1 MPLLHSER
9 SATPRTPARTAAR
22 FALLVLALLALPAC
36 DSGDDGDASQDL
48 VGRFQARDRY
58 LPLADALALTG
69 LDAALASGGPY
80 TVLAPTRIALT
91 YLGTDFAP
99 VLFSDQQ
106 RAVLTRVL
114 RHHIVAGEL
123 TPDDFADG
131 ATLTAIDGSA
141 LRVRRVGPVV
151 TVNGVTLDVT
161 DPLDASNG
169 VAYPLADVLLDVVTT
184 AERVRLSPLLST
196 LAAGLRDAGVLADA
210 SALPRY
216 TVLAPINDALQALGG
231 DFALLRAAAN
241 VDVYR
246 RVLRAHILPGDADL
260 DALVGQTVTTL
271 GGERLPVT
279 RDATDGL
286 RVDGVRVLVSEVT
299 SDGRV
304 YVLGEP
310 ILSVLSVGERL
321 RIRADLTRYAA
332 DAEANPA
339 VRAVLPD
346 RTRLVTVFA
355 TSDFAYTS
363 RYQPLTAALA
373 EPAQAT
379 LRRRLTALHVVP
391 GRYTRADLTEG
402 LRLTALDGTVLTVR
416 RDGESLSLDGRVVS
430 GEPVPSVNGLLYTA
444 GDFFQP
450 DVDLFETLL
459 LQEHVTFFRAI
470 RQAGLEQAYR
480 TSVRTAFVLADTTA
494 ARDDLLDNPDLA
506 LLLQRTATAEFI
518 PRLDGLSYPHSF
530 AALNGD
536 TRTLNRFDCTLIPP
550 IARRGCSP
558 YGFEFVR
565 TVFPPPDPKDPP
577 VFVDVPTPQVNQGS
591 TTKSGTAAFHLLRE
605 SDVVPRASRLA
616 AR

>member
-1 MPLLHSER
+1 MPLSPSFH
-9 SATPRTPARTAAR
+9 SATRIG
-22 FALLVLALLALPAC
+22 LLVLALLALPAC
-36 DSGDDGDASQDL
+36 DGGTDDTASADL

-58 LPLADALALTG
+58 TPLADALALTR
-69 LDAALASGGPY
+69 LDDALASGGPY
-80 TVLAPTRIALT
+80 TVLAPTRIALA

-99 VLFSDQQ
+99 VLFADDQ

-114 RHHIVAGEL
+114 RHHIVAGRL

-131 ATLTAIDGSA
+131 ATLTAIDGST

-151 TVNGVTLDVT
+151 TVNGVTVDVT

-169 VAYPLADVLLDVVTT
+169 VAYPVADVLLDVITT

-196 LAAGLRDAGVLADA
+196 LAAGLRDAGVQTD
-210 SALPRY
+210 ALPRY
-216 TVLAPINDALQALGG
+216 TVLAPINDAFSALGG

-241 VDVYR
+241 ADVYR
-246 RVLRAHILPGDADL
+246 RVLRAHVLPGEADL

-271 GGERLPVT
+271 GGEQLAVT
-279 RDATDGL
+279 RDATAGL

-299 SDGRV
+299 ADGRV

-310 ILSVLSVGERL
+310 VLSVLSVGERL
-321 RIRADLTRYAA
+321 RIRADLTRFAS
-332 DAEANPA
+332 DAEANAA

-346 RTRLVTVFA
+346 RARTVTVFA
-355 TSDFAYTS
+355 TSDFAYAN
-363 RYQPLTAALA
+363 RYPPLAAALA

-391 GRYTRADLTEG
+391 GRYARADLTDG

-416 RDGESLSLDGRVVS
+416 RDGDSISLDGRVIS
-430 GEPVPSVNGLLYTA
+430 GEPVPSVNGLLYTV

-480 TSVRTAFVLADTTA
+480 TSIRTAFVLADTTA
-494 ARDDLLDNPDLA
+494 ARDDLLNNPGLA

-518 PRLDGLSYPHSF
+518 PRLDVLPYPHTF

-536 TRTLNRFDCTLIPP
+536 MRTLNRFDCTLIPP
-550 IARRGCSP
+550 LSRRGCSP

-577 VFVDVPTPQVNQGS
+577 LFVDVPTPQVNPGS
-591 TTKSGTAAFHLLRE
+591 TTKSGTAVFHLLRE